1 LPCEDPNE
9 QILFEQNENVLTN
22 WFVKSFKLKC
32 TKTNMAFLLLG
43 KCIEYYKTMK
53 CKTTQI

>member
-1 LPCEDPNE
+1 MPCENPNE
-9 QILFEQNENVLTN
+9 KQLFEGNEDVLVN
-22 WFVKSFKLKC
+22 WFVKSFKLKY

-53 CKTTQI
+53 CKTTRI

>member
-9 QILFEQNENVLTN
+9 QILFEKNANVLID

-43 KCIEYYKTMK
+43 LNIIKQWYVELCEYK
-53 CKTTQI
+53 I